1 MEALAAAEVLAEV
14 ALLADGK
21 IKNENNKTQIFCL
34 GFLFD
39 YNYYQFRNGLNIDFK
54 EKNHYF
60 YENRDS

>member
-1 MEALAAAEVLAEV
+1 MKLCVIT
-14 ALLADGK
+14 D
-21 IKNENNKTQIFCL
+21 IH
-34 GFLFD
+34 